1 MSDARDKMENMN
13 AGTPHGCGRCNEC
26 AGFAAELV
34 RVATGYMSDAQVE
47 AFAEQVEAFAE
58 QVEALARDLA
68 RRSPPPRCA
77 LRLHC
82 SLHRIHD

>member
-1 MSDARDKMENMN
+1 MN
-13 AGTPHGCGRCNEC
+13 AGIPHGCGRCKGC
-26 AGFAAELV
+26 AGFTAELV
-34 RVATGYMSDAQVE
+34 RVATGYMSDA
-47 AFAEQVEAFAE
+47 QVEAFAE

>member
-47 AFAEQVEAFAE
+47 AFAER
-58 QVEALARDLA
+58 VEALARDLA
-68 RRSPPPRCA
+68 RRYPPPRCA
-77 LRLHC
+77 RRGRCLLR
-82 SLHRIHD
+82 RGAD